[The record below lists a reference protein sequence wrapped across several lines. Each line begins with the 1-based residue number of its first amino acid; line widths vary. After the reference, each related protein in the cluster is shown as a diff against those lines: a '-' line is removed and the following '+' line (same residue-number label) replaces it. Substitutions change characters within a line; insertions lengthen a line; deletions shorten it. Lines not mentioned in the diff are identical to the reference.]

1 MWMNEALKT
10 CDPMSF
16 AGTCNVTFSPASAD
30 GPTPLT
36 LPDGRVIDPC
46 GLALALASLS
56 ARQVKA
62 LGLKTSGIYGPPG
75 STSSR
80 SADLQSSLE
89 SRLRARLSGLGSTLY
104 TLTWK
109 DWATPSAVSRFR
121 QRGSAHRT
129 SETGLTGWP
138 TPVAHEARLGYQR
151 RRGDTKGS
159 QESLTTVAVNM
170 LAPDHDPRLAG
181 WPTPMAGTPAQNGNN
196 PAGNN
201 DSSRKTVA
209 LCSGWP
215 TPTAALANK
224 GVRST
229 EGGIREAMR
238 NHGPD
243 LAAMSCLALDSP
255 ARFTASGEMLTGS
268 SAAMESGGQLNPAHS
283 RWLMG
288 YPPAWCDCAVTA
300 MQSFPSRRRSS
311 SKPSV
316 KSHEPSNA

>member
-1 MWMNEALKT
+1 MSDPTT
-10 CDPMSF
+10 C
-16 AGTCNVTFSPASAD
+16 AGITSITSSPGSVD
-30 GPTPLT
+30 GLTPFV
-36 LPDGRVIDPC
+36 LPDGRTISAS
-46 GLALALASLS
+46 GLVAALASLS
-56 ARQVKA
+56 ARQVKE
-62 LGLKTSGIYGPPG
+62 LGLTISGISGRPG
-75 STSSR
+75 SISSA

-89 SRLRARLSGLGSTLY
+89 SRLRARQSGLGSTLY
-104 TLTWK
+104 KLTWK
-109 DWATPSAVSRFR
+109 EWATPSGVSRFR
-121 QRGSAHRT
+121 LRGSAHRT
-129 SETGLTGWP
+129 SETELTGWP
-138 TPVAHEARLGYQR
+138 TPTVGNAM
-151 RRGDTKGS
+151 GS
-159 QESLTTVAVNM
+159 QSFEGLSATGRTPDGRKVAVALTHVATM
-170 LAPDHDPRLAG
+170 AG

-209 LCSGWP
+209 LCGWP
-215 TPTAALANK
+215 TPTAALADK

-243 LAAMSCLALDSP
+243 LAAMARLSLDSP
-255 ARFTASGEMLTGS
+255 VRFTASGEMLTGS

-300 MQSFPSRRRSS
+300 MQSFHSRRRSS

-316 KSHEPSNA
+316 RPHEPATA

>member
-1 MWMNEALKT
+1 
-10 CDPMSF
+10 MSDQTTF
-16 AGTCNVTFSPASAD
+16 AGITSITSSPASED
-30 GPTPLT
+30 GLTPFV
-36 LPDGRVIDPC
+36 LPDGRTISAS
-46 GLALALASLS
+46 GLAAALASLS
-56 ARQVKA
+56 ARRVKE
-62 LGLKTSGIYGPPG
+62 LGLRTSGIYGPPG
-75 STSSR
+75 SISSR

-104 TLTWK
+104 KLTWK
-109 DWATPSAVSRFR
+109 EWATPSGVSRLR

-129 SETGLTGWP
+129 SVTELT
-138 TPVAHEARLGYQR
+138 
-151 RRGDTKGS
+151 
-159 QESLTTVAVNM
+159 
-170 LAPDHDPRLAG
+170 G

-209 LCSGWP
+209 LCGWP
-215 TPTAALANK
+215 TPTAALANN

-243 LAAMSCLALDSP
+243 LAAMSCLTLGSP

-268 SAAMESGGQLNPAHS
+268 SAEMESGGQLRPAHS

-288 YPPAWCDCAVTA
+288 YPMAWDTCGIA
-300 MQSFPSRRRSS
+300 SLKKSKRS
-311 SKPSV
+311 
-316 KSHEPSNA
+316 